1 MTMEILG
8 EGSYRSARCG
18 RRLEEVVATSVFDD
32 GDVWFGI
39 HLRSDN
45 WDIHRMSQNCKKI
58 LNWYGYIFR
67 DGFVVGAGFWGFV
80 GSSWQQMFIFCT
92 VMPSYACCQRYCCKI
107 SSIWYIYIY
116 AYLKNFIQLGHKKQ
130 NILHMHSEKLHNAIN
145 GSMSFSQWISERK
158 IQFCPVAPCS
168 NDRVLFA
175 SMLQVFIANMNKR
188 KQHFWLT
195 EDFILSPS
203 STASSRAPYIKRYG
217 MFCQGKHIVPL
228 KNVVLLNPSTAST
241 QILRAESGW
250 VWCDLQ

>member
-1 MTMEILG
+1 MPQGKDAECWVLSFVFLLASQCICQNR
-8 EGSYRSARCG
+8 ECVKRSAKSA
-18 RRLEEVVATSVFDD
+18 LSQPPV
-32 GDVWFGI
+32 
-39 HLRSDN
+39 LRAGNCESAFFSLMLHQ
-45 WDIHRMSQNCKKI
+45 DIIYMPTI
-58 LNWYGYIFR
+58 LLQDLIY
-67 DGFVVGAGFWGFV
+67 
-80 GSSWQQMFIFCT
+80 M
-92 VMPSYACCQRYCCKI
+92 
-107 SSIWYIYIY
+107 IYIY
-116 AYLKNFIQLGHKKQ
+116 MHTSKSFIQLGHKKQ

-175 SMLQVFIANMNKR
+175 SMLQVFIASMNKR

-241 QILRAESGW
+241 QILRATACFS
-250 VWCDLQ
+250 